1 MTSTEKP
8 LFYDDLEGTRLE
20 AWKLLTRGVADRRSA
35 FHTPAIVT
43 LGLDGAPRV
52 RTVVLRAAE
61 PSARLLRF
69 HTDARSGKV
78 AEIARDPRV
87 GVHVYDARSKIQVR
101 LDGVARVHPWPAQRA
116 QAAWDASRP
125 QSRSCYAQALAP
137 AAAIATPHEGEA
149 REGEGVENFNI
160 VEVEVTA
167 IEWLYLFH
175 AGHRRARF
183 VWEGQNTQDDA
194 AGAAQGG
201 GATTCGTAWGPTWR
215 TSWLAP

>member
-1 MTSTEKP
+1 MSHPDTP
-8 LFYDDLEGTRLE
+8 AFYDDLDATRME

-35 FHTPAIVT
+35 FHTPSVATV
-43 LGLDGAPRV
+43 GLDGAARM

-101 LDGVARVHPWPAQRA
+101 LEGLATVHPSTSAPAQA
-116 QAAWDASRP
+116 GWTNTRP
-125 QSRSCYAQALAP
+125 QSRAGYAQAPAP
-137 AAAIATPHEGEA
+137 AAVIDTPDQGDA
-149 REGEGVENFNI
+149 RQGEGVENFNV
-160 VEVEVTA
+160 VEVEIRS

-175 AGHRRARF
+175 AGHRRALF
-183 VWEGQNTQDDA
+183 IWDGEGWI
-194 AGAAQGG
+194 GK
-201 GATTCGTAWGPTWR
+201 
-215 TSWLAP
+215 WLAP

>member
-1 MTSTEKP
+1 MTSPETP

-35 FHTPAIVT
+35 FHTPTIATV
-43 LGLDGAPRV
+43 GLDGAPRL
-52 RTVVLRAAE
+52 RTVVLRAGE

-101 LDGVARVHPWPAQRA
+101 LDGVARVHPWSAPRA
-116 QAAWDASRP
+116 QASWEASRP
-125 QSRSCYAQALAP
+125 QSRAGYAQAPAP
-137 AAAIATPHEGEA
+137 GVVISAPHEGDV

-183 VWEGQNTQDDA
+183 VWEGERL
-194 AGAAQGG
+194 QGE
-201 GATTCGTAWGPTWR
+201 WR
-215 TSWLAP
+215 ASWLAP

>member
-1 MTSTEKP
+1 MTCAEKP
-8 LFYDDLEGTRLE
+8 LFYDDLEATRLE
-20 AWKLLTRGVADRRSA
+20 AWKLLTRGVADRRSP

-43 LGLDGAPRV
+43 VGLDGAPRV

-78 AEIARDPRV
+78 AEIAREPRV

-101 LDGVARVHPWPAQRA
+101 LDGVARVHPWPSPRA
-116 QAAWDASRP
+116 QASWEASRP
-125 QSRSCYAQALAP
+125 QSRACYAQALAP
-137 AAAIATPHEGEA
+137 AAVIATPEDGA
-149 REGEGVENFNI
+149 AQAGEGIENFNV
-160 VEVEVTA
+160 VEVDVAA

-183 VWEGQNTQDDA
+183 VWTGEGWVGN
-194 AGAAQGG
+194 
-201 GATTCGTAWGPTWR
+201 
-215 TSWLAP
+215 WLAP

>member
-20 AWKLLTRGVADRRSA
+20 AWKLLTRGVADRRSP
-35 FHTPAIVT
+35 FHTPTIATV
-43 LGLDGAPRV
+43 GLDGAPRM

-87 GVHVYDARSKIQVR
+87 GVHVYDARSKIQLR
-101 LDGVARVHPWPAQRA
+101 LDGIARVHPWPAQRA

-125 QSRSCYAQALAP
+125 QSRACYAQALAP
-137 AAAIATPHEGEA
+137 AAVIAAPHEGEA
-149 REGEGVENFNI
+149 RAGEGVENFNI
-160 VEVEVTA
+160 VEVEVNA

-183 VWEGQNTQDDA
+183 VWESENTQNHP
-194 AGAAQGG
+194 G
-201 GATTCGTAWGPTWR
+201 GAPQGAVRVGCEANWQA
-215 TSWLAP
+215 SWLAP